1 MSPLPSSARDVSEQL
16 AGRAIT
22 VCQTYLSRGR
32 RSGRYW
38 TVGDVDN
45 NPGRSLF
52 VRLTGPLSGRGA
64 AGRWCD
70 AATGEHGDLLDLL
83 RATRRLRSLA
93 EAMAEAARFLALPAP
108 VAADLVPRISA
119 DGAARRLFAAARP
132 VPGTRA
138 ERYLRARGL
147 TLPLDCEALRYH
159 PHAFCR
165 ELGPGRGLPALLAA
179 VTDNNGHITAVQRT
193 WLDPSSPVKA
203 ALRAPRR
210 TMGRQLG
217 HGVRFGSAGDVVL
230 AGEGL
235 ETVLSLRCAFPAL
248 PMIAALSAA
257 HLGALDLPT
266 NTRRL
271 LIAQDGDAVGRA
283 AGERLRM
290 RAQAR
295 GIAVVVL
302 SPFGRDFNADL
313 VRLGAEGLRRR
324 VLRQTLQAASAS
336 EAYANVLNC

>member
-1 MSPLPSSARDVSEQL
+1 MSPLPSSARGVSEQL
-16 AGRAIT
+16 AGRAMA

-38 TVGDVDN
+38 TVGDVEN

-83 RATRRLRSLA
+83 RATRRLGSLA
-93 EAMAEAARFLALPAP
+93 EAMAEATRFLALSAP
-108 VAADLVPRISA
+108 VTADPPPRTSA
-119 DGAARRLFAAARP
+119 DAAAGRLFAAARP
-132 VPGTRA
+132 IPGTRA

-147 TLPLDCEALRYH
+147 TMALDCEALRYH
-159 PHAFCR
+159 PSVFCR
-165 ELGPGRGLPALLAA
+165 EFGTGRSLPALLAA
-179 VTDNNGHITAVQRT
+179 VTDNSGRLTAVQRT
-193 WLDPSSPVKA
+193 WLDPSSSAKA
-203 ALRAPRR
+203 MLRAPRR

-217 HGVRFGSAGDVVL
+217 HGVRFGSAGGVVL

-271 LIAQDGDAVGRA
+271 LIAQDDDAVGRG
-283 AGERLRM
+283 AGERLRV
-290 RAQAR
+290 RAEAR
-295 GIAVVVL
+295 GVAVVAL
-302 SPFGRDFNADL
+302 SPVGRDFNADL
-313 VRLGAEGLRRR
+313 VRFGAEGLRRR
-324 VLRQTLQAASAS
+324 VLRQTLQAGPA
-336 EAYANVLNC
+336 